1 MLKAGLVRTTLR
13 DRNAVGGVHIG
24 DPVRLYL
31 IAYRPLQFLT
41 DPLKK
46 ALPIAETPVL
56 GVKPA
61 IDEIWHLPI
70 PRLHIV
76 NLPC

>member
-1 MLKAGLVRTTLR
+1 MPEARLIRTTLG

-31 IAYRPLQFLT
+31 IPYRPLQFLT
-41 DPLKK
+41 DSLKK
-46 ALPIAETPVL
+46 ALPVAETPVL
-56 GVKPA
+56 GVEPA
-61 IDEIWHLPI
+61 IDEIWHKPI